1 MSIISTRS
9 GVLLSNT
16 MMRAHALLCHSG
28 RQRMG
33 QLFCRVFEHITH
45 HSKHHFHHSNMATYP
60 NTTPMNTALSISAT
74 HKKILVAD
82 DDPQVIKII
91 FKYFTDTNHPYELLS
106 ASNGAIAHQIAQEEV
121 PDLLILDWEMPIL
134 SGIEVMKYS
143 RKTAHTRHI
152 PIIITTGAQTE
163 DHHLEE
169 ALKQGAVDYIR
180 KPFSR
185 LELLARAQ
193 SALCIAALRQQE
205 RNMMQS
211 MIDAKNRQLSSIALQ
226 VAQKNELLAS
236 VAKKLE
242 PVATKNASV
251 KACLKDIQNG
261 LKLDNQWELFKLHF
275 EEVHPQFFTRLQQMY
290 PALTPN
296 DLKICA
302 YIKMNLSNKETRQI
316 LNLTTKGL
324 ETARYRIRKKMNLN
338 PKEDLH
344 RWIQQL

>member
-1 MSIISTRS
+1 
-9 GVLLSNT
+9 
-16 MMRAHALLCHSG
+16 
-28 RQRMG
+28 
-33 QLFCRVFEHITH
+33 
-45 HSKHHFHHSNMATYP
+45 
-60 NTTPMNTALSISAT
+60 
-74 HKKILVAD
+74 
-82 DDPQVIKII
+82 
-91 FKYFTDTNHPYELLS
+91 
-106 ASNGAIAHQIAQEEV
+106 
-121 PDLLILDWEMPIL
+121 
-134 SGIEVMKYS
+134 
-143 RKTAHTRHI
+143 
-152 PIIITTGAQTE
+152 
-163 DHHLEE
+163 
-169 ALKQGAVDYIR
+169 
-180 KPFSR
+180 
-185 LELLARAQ
+185 
-193 SALCIAALRQQE
+193 
-205 RNMMQS
+205 